1 MAPIV
6 DGAEE
11 NFGPRVVFKRVNAN
25 QGDGPQI
32 MQAYRIPGH
41 PVTLVFDRDGNE
53 TARFIGPQPA
63 EAVAGA
69 LNAVLAE

>member
-1 MAPIV
+1 M

>member
-6 DGAEE
+6 DGAEK
-11 NFGPRVVFKRVNAN
+11 NFGSRVVFKRINAN

-32 MQAYRIPGH
+32 MQTYRIPGH
-41 PVTLVFDRDGNE
+41 PVTLIFDRAGNE

-63 EAVAGA
+63 ETIAGA
-69 LNAVLAE
+69 LDAVLAE